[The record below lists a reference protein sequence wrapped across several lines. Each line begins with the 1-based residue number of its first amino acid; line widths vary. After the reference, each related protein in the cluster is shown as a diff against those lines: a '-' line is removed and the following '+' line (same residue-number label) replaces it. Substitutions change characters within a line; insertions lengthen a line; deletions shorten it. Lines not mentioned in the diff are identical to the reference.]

1 MPKVFR
7 STIIDAPV
15 ETVWGILRDFNG
27 HDRWHPAVEESHI
40 EGVRAGDQVGA
51 VRNFKLAS
59 GGQLREQLLK
69 LSDRDRSLTYCILDA
84 PIPLIG
90 YVATISLKRVTDSER
105 TFWEWRSTFDAPPG
119 LEAALERLV
128 VEDVYEA
135 GFAALSHLLSKP
147 GQTASAVNEAP
158 RVTVRPI
165 ARTVARPIR
174 CHAVMIDSYGSHDV
188 LRWREVEVPSP
199 TAGEVRLRQAAVGVN
214 FIDINVRAGRYP
226 QFAPPLTPGVEAVG
240 EVLDVG
246 EEVLGILPGDRVGYV
261 CLPPG
266 AYAQYRNVSADRL
279 VKIPQDISDQT
290 AAAVLL
296 KGMTAEYLLRR
307 AHRVRRGDA
316 LLVHS
321 AAGATGMLVCQ
332 WAKHLGAT
340 VIGTVGSEEKARV
353 ARDNGCDHPVLY
365 TREDFAARV
374 KEVTGGKGVSVVY
387 DGVGRDTLLRSFEAL
402 SMRGHLVS
410 FGQSSG
416 APEPLDI
423 GMLTAKSAKISR
435 PAVFHYIADPAELRA
450 SAAAVFEQVR
460 RGVLRPTVRLRALSD
475 AAEAHRELESRS
487 TTGATVLMCG

>member
-15 ETVWGILRDFNG
+15 ETVWSILRDFNG

-59 GGQLREQLLK
+59 GGQLREQLLQ

-84 PIPLIG
+84 PLPLIG
-90 YVATISLKRVTDSER
+90 YVATISLKRITDGQR
-105 TFWEWRSTFDAPPG
+105 TFWEWKSTFTAPPG

-128 VEDVYEA
+128 VQDIYEA
-135 GFAALSHLLSKP
+135 GFAALSGLLSKP
-147 GQTASAVNEAP
+147 GQAQSAVTEVP
-158 RVTVRPI
+158 RVAVRVT
-165 ARTVARPIR
+165 ARTIAHPIR
-174 CHAVMIDSYGSHDV
+174 CHAVVIDSYGSHDV
-188 LRWREVEVPSP
+188 LRWREVQVPSP
-199 TAGEVRLRQAAVGVN
+199 TAGEVRLRQTTVGVN
-214 FIDINVRAGRYP
+214 FIDIDVRAGRYP
-226 QFAPPLTPGVEAVG
+226 QFPAPLTPGVEAVG
-240 EVLDVG
+240 EVVDVG
-246 EEVLGILPGDRVGYV
+246 QEVGGLLPGDRVGYV

-266 AYAQYRNVSADRL
+266 AYTQYRNVPADRL
-279 VKIPQDISDQT
+279 VRIPQDISDET

-340 VIGTVGSEEKARV
+340 VIGTVSSEEKARV
-353 ARDNGCDHPVLY
+353 ARDNGCDYPLLY
-365 TREDFAARV
+365 TQEDFAARV

-410 FGQSSG
+410 YGQSSG
-416 APEPLDI
+416 TPEPLDI

-435 PAVFHYIADPAELRA
+435 PAVFHYIADTAELRA
-450 SAAAVFEQVR
+450 SAAAVFEHVR
-460 RGVLRPTVRLRALSD
+460 RGVLRPTTRRRPLSD
-475 AAEAHRELESRS
+475 AGQVHRELESRF
-487 TTGATVLMCG
+487 TTGATVLVSG